1 LRLGFFSRLLDD
13 APAAERYRLVAAQIA
28 HAEAFG
34 FDSAW
39 VAQHHFHE
47 HEGGLPSPF
56 VFLSY
61 VASRTRRIR
70 LGTGIVTLPL
80 ENAVRVAE
88 DAVVLDLL
96 SGGRLDVGVGTG
108 GTPESFAAFGL
119 DGNDRSALFARQ
131 LDAVRAAWAGQPLAG
146 GDTLY
151 PAASQLLDRIWQAT
165 FSVSGGTRAGQAGD
179 GLMLSRTQPRPS
191 MRPAPRSPT
200 SRTRS
205 SMPTWPRLP
214 PGRAPRIVGSRSVF
228 VADTR
233 QEALRLA
240 DIGLRRSAARFAA
253 SGQAGLADRAGPDAS
268 LEQLIAAYDV
278 HVGSPDDVIA
288 SLRADS
294 TLARVT
300 DLVCQVHSVD
310 PPHEAILRSIEL
322 TATVVAPALGWVR
335 EPAADHSLRFTSQGR
350 MNAVAFFSRSDVID
364 QLAGIAPGDA
374 IDRIR
379 AAARAGAHERAAK
392 LPLAVRA
399 DAAGVRQFRDRRPVR
414 GRGLRRGAARPGR
427 CGALLCRQAGRAG
440 RTRRRGRCHCRR
452 GEAGKARKGRTGA
465 TRPAR

>member
-39 VAQHHFHE
+39 VAQHHFHA

-88 DAVVLDLL
+88 DAIVLDLL

-131 LDAVRAAWAGQPLAG
+131 LDAVRAAWTGQPLAG

-165 FSVSGGTRAGQAGD
+165 FSVSGGTRAGLAGD
-179 GLMLSRTQPRPS
+179 GLMLSRTQPRPVDALHATLADIQNPIVDAYLVAL
-191 MRPAPRSPT
+191 PA
-200 SRTRS
+200 
-205 SMPTWPRLP
+205 
-214 PGRAPRIVGSRSVF
+214 GRAPRIVGSRSVF

-233 QEALRLA
+233 QEARRMA

-253 SGQAGLADRAGPDAS
+253 SGQAGLADRAGPDAT
-268 LEQLIAAYDV
+268 LDQLIAAYDV
-278 HVGSPDDVIA
+278 HVGSPEDVIA

-310 PPHEAILRSIEL
+310 PPHAAILRSIEL

-335 EPAADHSLRFTSQGR
+335 EPAEAADIPSASL
-350 MNAVAFFSRSDVID
+350 
-364 QLAGIAPGDA
+364 LK
-374 IDRIR
+374 
-379 AAARAGAHERAAK
+379 AA
-392 LPLAVRA
+392 
-399 DAAGVRQFRDRRPVR
+399 
-414 GRGLRRGAARPGR
+414 
-427 CGALLCRQAGRAG
+427 
-440 RTRRRGRCHCRR
+440 
-452 GEAGKARKGRTGA
+452 
-465 TRPAR
+465 